1 MRNLLIVGLICASG
15 LLAACGQKGPLVL
28 PDAQKHKPTTVDPSK
43 PLTAAPAAPTSPTS
57 PTSPAAPAAPAA
69 PASTAPAPPAAPA
82 QSKDDKSSDAAATP

>member
-1 MRNLLIVGLICASG
+1 MRNFLIVGLICASG

-43 PLTAAPAAPTSPTS
+43 PLTAAPTAPTAPASPT
-57 PTSPAAPAAPAA
+57 APAATTP
-69 PASTAPAPPAAPA
+69 TPPAAPV